1 MANIIKAIRVFNGYT
16 QDDVAEAIKMSKR
29 TYVTKENDPK
39 LFTGEEIEKLANFLK
54 VNAEIFFK
62 KQVTILDILN

>member
-62 KQVTILDILN
+62 KQVTILDVLN